1 MLTELPPIFLRQPC
15 LAADAGLQYF
25 FDIYQCSVSVTASW
39 VFVRHPS
46 SHSRQSRSMLTGLA
60 DPVRAF
66 TRRTFFVRRKN
77 RCRIRSRSVD
87 ATMTSLSVLI
97 KDALVEDLGTN
108 GDVTT
113 LATVPQHAVA
123 QATFLVKGD
132 GVVAGYEAVRTVFEQ
147 LDPEVYLQWDVE
159 EGSFVRAG
167 TPIGKI
173 AGSARAV
180 LSGERLALNIM
191 QRMSGIATTTRAM
204 VDKIRS
210 VGSQARL
217 LDTRKTAPLNRV
229 LDKRAVEIGGGVNHR
244 FGLYDA
250 VMIKDNHIKAAGSIT
265 AAFERVQ
272 AYLNGHQDLKP
283 MEIVVEART
292 LHEVRETT
300 NKVDASVLQAAVDFI
315 AGKVPTEASGNVSL
329 ETVADIA
336 ATGVDY
342 ISSGMLTHSVNALDI
357 SLKIFSMQAQ
367 TPTSHGQ

>member
-1 MLTELPPIFLRQPC
+1 
-15 LAADAGLQYF
+15 
-25 FDIYQCSVSVTASW
+25 
-39 VFVRHPS
+39 
-46 SHSRQSRSMLTGLA
+46 
-60 DPVRAF
+60 
-66 TRRTFFVRRKN
+66 
-77 RCRIRSRSVD
+77 
-87 ATMTSLSVLI
+87 MTSLSVLI

-292 LHEVRETT
+292 LHEVREVRALDGVTRILLDNMVSIDKTT

>member
-147 LDPEVYLQWDVE
+147 VGCACLPQGRSFEPL
-159 EGSFVRAG
+159 SFV
-167 TPIGKI
+167 
-173 AGSARAV
+173 ARSRSIPAV
-180 LSGERLALNIM
+180 GCGRRIVCSCWDPNWKGLRDEP
-191 QRMSGIATTTRAM
+191 
-204 VDKIRS
+204 
-210 VGSQARL
+210 
-217 LDTRKTAPLNRV
+217 DT
-229 LDKRAVEIGGGVNHR
+229 
-244 FGLYDA
+244 F
-250 VMIKDNHIKAAGSIT
+250 
-265 AAFERVQ
+265 
-272 AYLNGHQDLKP
+272 
-283 MEIVVEART
+283 VV
-292 LHEVRETT
+292 
-300 NKVDASVLQAAVDFI
+300 
-315 AGKVPTEASGNVSL
+315 
-329 ETVADIA
+329 
-336 ATGVDY
+336 
-342 ISSGMLTHSVNALDI
+342 
-357 SLKIFSMQAQ
+357 
-367 TPTSHGQ
+367 